1 MSQISPREAVLEIGV
16 QIKNAFKSMN
26 ASAQA
31 TATTSSVRSTEP
43 EVKEPISQFTSQPN
57 EVPEAKQK
65 RVQIAD
71 LKKEIGPERA
81 YINETL
87 KNKLS
92 EFGLPPNTQLSLGQS
107 ITGEIYLQGPIV
119 NSQLERMSF
128 DINNDQHFV
137 NAYRAVS
144 KQNPTLDYVDNVTK
158 LSQAYGAKNQIFESL
173 LSENKEFNQL
183 KDITLRYQSLASQ
196 TDVNEPV
203 QVRENA

>member
-81 YINETL
+81 DR
-87 KNKLS
+87 KS
-92 EFGLPPNTQLSLGQS
+92 
-107 ITGEIYLQGPIV
+107 V
-119 NSQLERMSF
+119 
-128 DINNDQHFV
+128 V
-137 NAYRAVS
+137 
-144 KQNPTLDYVDNVTK
+144 
-158 LSQAYGAKNQIFESL
+158 
-173 LSENKEFNQL
+173 
-183 KDITLRYQSLASQ
+183 
-196 TDVNEPV
+196 
-203 QVRENA
+203 

>member
-26 ASAQA
+26 ASSQA
-31 TATTSSVRSTEP
+31 SATSSVRSTEP
-43 EVKEPISQFTSQPN
+43 PLQEPVSQFTTQSN
-57 EVPEAKQK
+57 EIPETKPK
-65 RVQIAD
+65 SIEVRD

-87 KNKLS
+87 RNKLS
-92 EFGLPPNTQLSLGQS
+92 EFGLPPSTQLSLGQS
-107 ITGEIYLQGPIV
+107 ITGEIILQGPIV

-183 KDITLRYQSLASQ
+183 KDLTLRYQSLASQ
-196 TDVNEPV
+196 TEASEPAR
-203 QVRENA
+203 VRENA